1 MRVGLAL
8 VVALLVAGG
17 AYWYAFERPAGA
29 STSDRPAAATPAP
42 KAQAPRATV
51 VEVARV
57 EQGEVVRS
65 IGSVG
70 TLQSNESVVI
80 RPEIVG
86 RIASINFKEGDRVQ
100 KGKLLLSLDDSVYQA
115 ELAEAESRVQLARR
129 NSERASE
136 LFDRRVG
143 TARTRDEAL
152 AALSSG
158 QAAIALAKARIDK
171 TRITAPFEGVLG
183 LRQVSLGDYVN
194 PGQDIVNLEDIDPIK
209 VDFRVPEPSLRD
221 VREGQRI
228 EVALDAYP
236 GEAFPGEVFAIDPR
250 IDVEGRAVV
259 LRARLNNPDGRLR
272 PGLFA
277 RVNLMVE
284 RTPDALLVPEQ
295 AIMPIE
301 GGNVVFRV
309 VDGKAVRT
317 EVELGQRRMGQV
329 QIRRGLSLG
338 DTVIVAGQMKV
349 RDGGSVTVRRPG
361 EAGS

>member
-1 MRVGLAL
+1 M
-8 VVALLVAGG
+8 
-17 AYWYAFERPAGA
+17 
-29 STSDRPAAATPAP
+29 
-42 KAQAPRATV
+42 
-51 VEVARV
+51 
-57 EQGEVVRS
+57 
-65 IGSVG
+65 
-70 TLQSNESVVI
+70 
-80 RPEIVG
+80 
-86 RIASINFKEGDRVQ
+86 
-100 KGKLLLSLDDSVYQA
+100 
-115 ELAEAESRVQLARR
+115 ARR

-259 LRARLNNPDGRLR
+259 LRARASSP
-272 PGLFA
+272 A
-277 RVNLMVE
+277 
-284 RTPDALLVPEQ
+284 
-295 AIMPIE
+295 
-301 GGNVVFRV
+301 
-309 VDGKAVRT
+309 
-317 EVELGQRRMGQV
+317 
-329 QIRRGLSLG
+329 
-338 DTVIVAGQMKV
+338 
-349 RDGGSVTVRRPG
+349 
-361 EAGS
+361 